1 MNKKHKRNENNN
13 NNNNNKEINSIE
25 NNKEIIEY
33 TFIFS
38 CIKDDYFLMI
48 KNLIRFNF
56 QFENISING
65 LSDLIIQM
73 KEDIGI
79 TIKIEN
85 DIEDKIFA
93 IFTLI
98 PFKYYNKNP
107 VINQLLNLIIKKFEN
122 SNIFKENKNLFNN
135 IIKFKNL
142 SLLIND
148 RILNFPEQLIPNC
161 YKLLLKEYNE
171 CIQDESSKNKFNIDY
186 IILFSKF
193 IKNKTNNNN
202 INKKIKLNENNNDNY
217 ILNNEILFYKYETS
231 FFIQESEINFD
242 YKIPYIENGYD
253 IENENEPQY
262 IYISFISKEKFI
274 YIINNYLL

>member
-13 NNNNNKEINSIE
+13 NNDEINSIQ

-107 VINQLLNLIIKKFEN
+107 VINQLLNLIIKKFEY
-122 SNIFKENKNLFNN
+122 SNVFKENKNLFNN

-186 IILFSKF
+186 IILISKF
-193 IKNKTNNNN
+193 IKNKINNNI
-202 INKKIKLNENNNDNY
+202 INKKIKLNENNNNC
-217 ILNNEILFYKYETS
+217 IINSEILFYKYETS

-262 IYISFISKEKFI
+262 INISFISKEKFI

>member
-13 NNNNNKEINSIE
+13 NNDEINSIH

-122 SNIFKENKNLFNN
+122 SNVFKENKNLFNN

-186 IILFSKF
+186 IILISKF
-193 IKNKTNNNN
+193 IKNKINNNI
-202 INKKIKLNENNNDNY
+202 INKKIKLNENNN
-217 ILNNEILFYKYETS
+217 NNNCIINSEILFYKYETS

-262 IYISFISKEKFI
+262 INISFISKEKFI